1 MQNRYL
7 YSRISCYLMSAID
20 KMYIPCIFA
29 LYIYMLAAS
38 ALCLGRDGTLVNL
51 WSGLKDYFTS
61 CVLLWMLCGQDLKT
75 FTLCVLLWLL
85 CGQDLKTLLLHM
97 SCYGRLCGQDF
108 RTLLLCV
115 SCYGWL
121 CGQDLKDVYSE
132 SSYGCYVPDTG

>member
-1 MQNRYL
+1 MQNGYL

-75 FTLCVLLWLL
+75 FTLCVFVMAAMWSGLKDSFTSYVLLWTVMWSGLQDSFTSCVLL
-85 CGQDLKTLLLHM
+85 WMVMWSGLKRLLL
-97 SCYGRLCGQDF
+97 
-108 RTLLLCV
+108 
-115 SCYGWL
+115 
-121 CGQDLKDVYSE
+121 
-132 SSYGCYVPDTG
+132 